1 MSYSTDTWYI
11 LFGFFLAS
19 GNICYHWD
27 TFFPH
32 GRHFKMCRR
41 WLSHTSKCAM
51 ECFLGVLTFF

>member
-27 TFFPH
+27 TFFPME
-32 GRHFKMCRR
+32 GILKCVGGG
-41 WLSHTSKCAM
+41 SHTPANVQWNV
-51 ECFLGVLTFF
+51 F